1 MFTWQIALDPSIKP
15 LLDQGYEVLVR
26 EGHLFVLNIPYVDR
40 NKAVR
45 RGVLVC
51 NLALP
56 QPPFGQPP
64 HHQAWFVGDIPCFA
78 TGVEMA
84 VLVNQRGPIQIMEDV
99 TACAYFS
106 NKPQGLVQFSTY
118 AEKMIHYAELI
129 EAQAQVIDPA
139 VTAKTRKGLSV
150 EEGQTVFK
158 YEDMASVRAAI
169 VAVSDKL
176 RTERIGLIGIG
187 GTGSY
192 ILDLVAKTPVD
203 EIHLFDGDIFETHN
217 AFRAPGAANSE
228 DLKGK
233 ISKVAYF
240 QGMYGPMRRGIVA
253 HECRITKDNL
263 ALLDSMDFVFV
274 SVDSGPSRRLI
285 CEYLQ
290 AKKIPF
296 IDVGMDLQLNQEAV
310 GLHGMFR
317 VTLCTPEQSEHF
329 FNVVPTF
336 DEENEDIY
344 RSNIQVADMNMCN
357 AAHAVICWKQYRCF
371 YLEHKR
377 SHHRVFTLFTQRLHL
392 DIAVGK

>member
-1 MFTWQIALDPSIKP
+1 MFTWQIALDSSIKP
-15 LLDQGYEVLVR
+15 LLDQGYEVLIR
-26 EGHLFVLNIPYVDR
+26 ESHLFVLNIPYVDR
-40 NKAVR
+40 NKSVR
-45 RGVLVC
+45 RGTLVC
-51 NLALP
+51 NLGVA

-64 HHQAWFVGDIPCFA
+64 HHQAWFIGDIPCFA
-78 TGVEMA
+78 TGQEMA
-84 VLVNQRGPIQIMEDV
+84 VLINQRGPIQVMQGV

-106 NKPQGLVQFSTY
+106 NKPQGVNQFTTY

-129 EAQAQVIDPA
+129 EAQAQVLEPE
-139 VTAKTRKGLSV
+139 VTAKTRKGLTV
-150 EEGQTVFK
+150 EEGQSVFK

-169 VAVSDKL
+169 VAVSEKL
-176 RTERIGLIGIG
+176 RTERIGLIGVG

-192 ILDLVAKTPVD
+192 ILDLVAKTPAG

-217 AFRAPGAANSE
+217 AFRAPGAASDE
-228 DLKGK
+228 DLKRK
-233 ISKVAYF
+233 MPKVEYF
-240 QGMYGPMRRGIVA
+240 QKMYAPMRNGVIA
-253 HECRITKDNL
+253 HACLITQDNL
-263 ALLDSMDFVFV
+263 SLLDDMDFVFV

-290 AKKIPF
+290 SKKIPF

-336 DEENEDIY
+336 DEEKEDIY

-357 AAHAVICWKQYRCF
+357 AAHAVICWKQYRNF

-377 SHHRVFTLFTQRLHL
+377 AHHRVFTLFTQRLHL
-392 DIAVGK
+392 DVTGLK